1 MLLVC
6 SLLSYYKNIVI
17 YRYSTKLYT
26 MDETDAKKIFEE
38 IQNLKKEH
46 EKLKEE
52 NEQLKQLL
60 KENSIIVPSEVVP
73 QYKERK
79 QMLKVA
85 NLDEAQTDTVKPINL
100 IREDFSIQEPKLNKN
115 PEFKENNNNKLK
127 LNKNPEID
135 EFDKIRSM
143 KEVYSK
149 KANLYEDKLKLN
161 MNYEEA
167 DFEIDEFVED
177 FDEADEFDADWDY
190 EEDIDTTPHHKNV
203 EKDVSYNNLELNSI
217 DKNIMLQKAPNP
229 HKYEESA
236 NIKPQKHAN
245 NERKNM
251 PYNELSE
258 KPEEEREDMS
268 IISFLARSDKRVQI
282 LKTLVESDK
291 IPSIISKEIGDS
303 NHHVSKYLKNLKE
316 KGLVVC
322 LNEDDK
328 RFRFYSITPK
338 GKKYLKIMK
347 RKDY

>member
-115 PEFKENNNNKLK
+115 PE
-127 LNKNPEID
+127 ID

-217 DKNIMLQKAPNP
+217 DKNIMLQKSPNP

-251 PYNELSE
+251 PYTELSE

-347 RKDY
+347 SKDY